1 MIEKSCLQKYIEAL
15 MTVAKKNGE
24 KVKIEFSDGT
34 YKEYEVISR

>member
-24 KVKIEFSDGT
+24 KVKIDNKNYLFMKSKL
-34 YKEYEVISR
+34 YS